1 MEDTIVA
8 ISTSVGEGAISI
20 IRLSGHDALNIAS
33 KVFTKDLTKVDS
45 HTIHYG
51 FITSNNE
58 KIDEVLVSVM
68 KAPKTFTRE
77 DIVEINCHGG
87 IATTN
92 KVLEVLLE
100 NGARL
105 AEPGEFTKRAFL
117 NGRIDLLE
125 AEATMDLISSKAESA
140 RKISINTLTGE
151 TSNLIKN
158 LRSELVKIISNI
170 EVNIDYPEYED
181 IEVLTNES
189 ILPDIKK
196 FKEKLE
202 EIIKKSEDSKV
213 IKEGIRV
220 GIIGRPN
227 VGKSS
232 LLNSLLEEEK
242 AIVTDVPGTTRDIVE
257 GSLIVSGIPLN
268 IIDTAG
274 IRKTEDTVEKI
285 GVEKSLK
292 IIDTSD
298 LLIYI
303 LNNNEEITEE
313 EKEILKRGTVDFYTC
328 SYYMSSC
335 ITTHEG
341 EATVEGNLAGGA
353 KNPYLQASDWG
364 WQIDPDGLR
373 YSLNEIYERYRIPI
387 MVVENGLGAR
397 DEKAEDGQIHD
408 SYRID
413 YLRRHIEAMYEAT
426 EDGVDL
432 MGYTPW
438 GCIDLVSASTGEMAK
453 RYGFIYVNKFD
464 DGTGDLSREKK
475 DSFDWYKNV
484 IATNGQCL

>member
-87 IATTN
+87 IAITN

-313 EKEILKRGTVDFYTC
+313 EKEILEKTKNKKRIIVVNKIDLKTKLNKKLLD
-328 SYYMSSC
+328 SYIEISVKEN
-335 ITTHEG
+335 IGIDKIKDEIKRLFNIG
-341 EATVEGNLAGGA
+341 EISTNDMT
-353 KNPYLQASDWG
+353 YLSNARS
-364 WQIDPDGLR
+364 IALIKK
-373 YSLNEIYERYRIPI
+373 SLNNINDAINEINNNNPI
-387 MVVENGLGAR
+387 DIVELSLKESWNNLGEVIGETYT
-397 DEKAEDGQIHD
+397 DELLDE
-408 SYRID
+408 
-413 YLRRHIEAMYEAT
+413 L
-426 EDGVDL
+426 
-432 MGYTPW
+432 
-438 GCIDLVSASTGEMAK
+438 
-453 RYGFIYVNKFD
+453 F
-464 DGTGDLSREKK
+464 SR
-475 DSFDWYKNV
+475 F
-484 IATNGQCL
+484 CLGK

>member
-58 KIDEVLVSVM
+58 KIDEVLVSIM

-313 EKEILKRGTVDFYTC
+313 EKEILEKTKNKKRIIVVNKIDLKTKLNKKLLD
-328 SYYMSSC
+328 SYIEISVKEN
-335 ITTHEG
+335 IGIDKIKDEIKRLFNIG
-341 EATVEGNLAGGA
+341 EISTNDMT
-353 KNPYLQASDWG
+353 YLSNARS
-364 WQIDPDGLR
+364 IALLKK
-373 YSLNEIYERYRIPI
+373 SLNNINDAINEINNNNPI
-387 MVVENGLGAR
+387 DIVELSLKESWNNLGEVIGETYT
-397 DEKAEDGQIHD
+397 DELLDE
-408 SYRID
+408 
-413 YLRRHIEAMYEAT
+413 L
-426 EDGVDL
+426 
-432 MGYTPW
+432 
-438 GCIDLVSASTGEMAK
+438 
-453 RYGFIYVNKFD
+453 F
-464 DGTGDLSREKK
+464 SR
-475 DSFDWYKNV
+475 F
-484 IATNGQCL
+484 CLGK

>member
-51 FITSNNE
+51 FITGNNE

-158 LRSELVKIISNI
+158 LRSELIKIISNI

-313 EKEILKRGTVDFYTC
+313 EKEILEKTKNKKRIIVVNKIDLKTKLNKKLLD
-328 SYYMSSC
+328 SYIEISVKEN
-335 ITTHEG
+335 IGIDKIKDEIKRLFNIG
-341 EATVEGNLAGGA
+341 EISTNDMT
-353 KNPYLQASDWG
+353 YLSNARS
-364 WQIDPDGLR
+364 IALLKK
-373 YSLNEIYERYRIPI
+373 SLNNINDAINEINNNNSIDI
-387 MVVENGLGAR
+387 VELSLKESWNNLGEVIGETYT
-397 DEKAEDGQIHD
+397 DELLDE
-408 SYRID
+408 
-413 YLRRHIEAMYEAT
+413 L
-426 EDGVDL
+426 
-432 MGYTPW
+432 
-438 GCIDLVSASTGEMAK
+438 
-453 RYGFIYVNKFD
+453 F
-464 DGTGDLSREKK
+464 SR
-475 DSFDWYKNV
+475 F
-484 IATNGQCL
+484 CLGK

>member
-20 IRLSGHDALNIAS
+20 IRLSGHDALNIVS
-33 KVFTKDLTKVDS
+33 KIFTKDLTKVDS

-242 AIVTDVPGTTRDIVE
+242 AIVTDVPGTTRDTVE

-313 EKEILKRGTVDFYTC
+313 EKEILEKTKNKKRIIVVNKIDLKTKLNKKLLDCYIEISVKENIGIDKIKDEIKRLFN
-328 SYYMSSC
+328 
-335 ITTHEG
+335 IG
-341 EATVEGNLAGGA
+341 EISTNDMT
-353 KNPYLQASDWG
+353 YLSNARS
-364 WQIDPDGLR
+364 IALLKK
-373 YSLNEIYERYRIPI
+373 SLNNINDAINEINNNNPI
-387 MVVENGLGAR
+387 DIVELSLKESWNNLGEVIGETYT
-397 DEKAEDGQIHD
+397 DELLDE
-408 SYRID
+408 
-413 YLRRHIEAMYEAT
+413 L
-426 EDGVDL
+426 
-432 MGYTPW
+432 
-438 GCIDLVSASTGEMAK
+438 
-453 RYGFIYVNKFD
+453 F
-464 DGTGDLSREKK
+464 SR
-475 DSFDWYKNV
+475 F
-484 IATNGQCL
+484 CLGK

>member
-33 KVFTKDLTKVDS
+33 KVFTKNLTKVDS

-242 AIVTDVPGTTRDIVE
+242 AIVTNVPGTTRDIVE

-313 EKEILKRGTVDFYTC
+313 EKEILEKTKNKKRIIVVNKIDLKTKLNKKLLD
-328 SYYMSSC
+328 SYIEISVKEN
-335 ITTHEG
+335 IGIDKIKDEIKRLFNIG
-341 EATVEGNLAGGA
+341 EISTNDMT
-353 KNPYLQASDWG
+353 YLSNARS
-364 WQIDPDGLR
+364 IALLKK
-373 YSLNEIYERYRIPI
+373 SLNNINDAINEINNNNPI
-387 MVVENGLGAR
+387 DIVELSLKESWNNLGEVIGETYT
-397 DEKAEDGQIHD
+397 DELLDE
-408 SYRID
+408 
-413 YLRRHIEAMYEAT
+413 L
-426 EDGVDL
+426 
-432 MGYTPW
+432 
-438 GCIDLVSASTGEMAK
+438 
-453 RYGFIYVNKFD
+453 F
-464 DGTGDLSREKK
+464 SR
-475 DSFDWYKNV
+475 F
-484 IATNGQCL
+484 CLGK

>member
-33 KVFTKDLTKVDS
+33 KIFTKDLTKVDS

-313 EKEILKRGTVDFYTC
+313 EKEILEKTKNKKRIIVVNKIDLKTKLNKKLLD
-328 SYYMSSC
+328 SYIEISVKEN
-335 ITTHEG
+335 IGIDKIKDEIKRLFNIG
-341 EATVEGNLAGGA
+341 EISTNDMT
-353 KNPYLQASDWG
+353 YLSNARS
-364 WQIDPDGLR
+364 IALLKK
-373 YSLNEIYERYRIPI
+373 SLNNINDAINEINNNNPI
-387 MVVENGLGAR
+387 DIVELSLKESWNNLGEIIGETYT
-397 DEKAEDGQIHD
+397 DELLDE
-408 SYRID
+408 
-413 YLRRHIEAMYEAT
+413 L
-426 EDGVDL
+426 
-432 MGYTPW
+432 
-438 GCIDLVSASTGEMAK
+438 
-453 RYGFIYVNKFD
+453 F
-464 DGTGDLSREKK
+464 SR
-475 DSFDWYKNV
+475 F
-484 IATNGQCL
+484 CLGK